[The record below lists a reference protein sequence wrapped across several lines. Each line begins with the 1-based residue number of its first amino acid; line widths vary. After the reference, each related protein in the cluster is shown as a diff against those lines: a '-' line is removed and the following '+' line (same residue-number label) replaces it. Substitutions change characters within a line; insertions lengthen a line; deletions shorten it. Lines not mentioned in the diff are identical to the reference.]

1 MKKFVFAAALA
12 TIPVLFAAAG
22 AAAGADAAPRG
33 RIHADV
39 LKVRVRKASPGVYSF
54 DVTISSP
61 DTGWKKYA
69 NAFRVK
75 DGEKILGKRVLAHPH
90 VNEQPFTRSLNGV
103 RIPPGVEKVTVE
115 AKDSVEGWGG
125 KTRQVQIPR

>member
-12 TIPVLFAAAG
+12 TIAVLFAAAG
-22 AAAGADAAPRG
+22 AAAGADAPPRG
-33 RIHADV
+33 RVHADV

-69 NAFRVK
+69 NAFRIK
-75 DGEKILGKRVLAHPH
+75 DGEKVLGKRVLYHPH
-90 VNEQPFTRSLNGV
+90 VNEQPFTRSLHGV
-103 RIPPGVEKVTVE
+103 KIPPGVGKVTVE

>member
-1 MKKFVFAAALA
+1 MKRIVSAAALA
-12 TIPVLFAAAG
+12 AIVVLFAAGAG
-22 AAAGADAAPRG
+22 AAPKG

-39 LKVRVRKASPGVYSF
+39 LKVRVHKTSPGVYSF

-75 DGEKILGKRVLAHPH
+75 VGEKVLGKRALAHPH
-90 VNEQPFTRSLNGV
+90 VNEQPFTRSLH
-103 RIPPGVEKVTVE
+103 GVEIPSGVGRVTVE
-115 AKDSVEGWGG
+115 AQDSVAGWGG
-125 KTRQVQIPR
+125 KTQQVQIPR